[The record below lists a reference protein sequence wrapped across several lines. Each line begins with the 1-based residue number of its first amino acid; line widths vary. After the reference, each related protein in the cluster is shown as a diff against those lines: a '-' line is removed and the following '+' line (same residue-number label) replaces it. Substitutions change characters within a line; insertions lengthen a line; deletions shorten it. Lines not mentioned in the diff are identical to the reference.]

1 LFADICCRISF
12 LVLVNRRRRA
22 SYCFVFVSYVILVI
36 RTAAAAAAAAVAVA
50 VAADAS
56 RVSRAVSRN
65 LRANQIITNAIEA
78 REKIQ

>member
-1 LFADICCRISF
+1 MIQ
-12 LVLVNRRRRA
+12 
-22 SYCFVFVSYVILVI
+22 VILSSSCI
-36 RTAAAAAAAAVAVA
+36 RPAAAAAAAVAVA

>member
-1 LFADICCRISF
+1 LSCS
-12 LVLVNRRRRA
+12 N
-22 SYCFVFVSYVILVI
+22 VILVI